1 MDIFVKDLETGEVTQ
16 FPMAPNAVKTEAATR
31 FMSYDIMKTGE
42 VVIPLGEDLTGFRWS
57 GLLPGPAR
65 RGEPYIR
72 AWTDPQV
79 MQSKFSIWRRYN
91 RKLLL
96 TVTGTPIMHAVYL
109 ENYDCESFGGYGDM
123 EYSISFKVAK
133 DIIVDPEGK
142 ETKSDGGGAK
152 TTPPAAAQKKKTYAV
167 RAGDSLYKIAQS
179 QLGAGS
185 RWGEIYNANKATI
198 DGANKGKKVEWTTV
212 YPGQVLTIPG

>member
-65 RGEPYIR
+65 QSEPYIR

-91 RKLLL
+91 KKLLL

-109 ENYDCESFGGYGDM
+109 ENYDCESFGGHGDI

-142 ETKSDGGGAK
+142 ETQSDGGAK
-152 TTPPAAAQKKKTYAV
+152 TTPAAAGQKKKTYAV
-167 RAGDSLYKIAQS
+167 KAGDSLYKIAQS

-185 RWGEIYNANKATI
+185 RWGEIYNANKAII

-212 YPGQVLTIPG
+212 YPGQALTLPG